1 MECPFCGWK
10 TEGGERDTYEMML
23 HVETMHS
30 EDESPFV
37 VKDDAGKGRDSS
49 PSPSAAKTEE
59 PLYAECEVEGCG
71 ELILLDQ
78 LDYHLEL
85 HSDETGEQPNSHEKS
100 KASSSAPFPSA
111 SSSNRDREHHHHHR
125 SSRDHEATAHQSKA
139 VSFWKNLFRM
149 PVSSP
154 SAQRVAKRCSDS
166 NSGRAETSR
175 LKRLGKSD
183 LGRYAHEEQ
192 MPAWLETMLRR
203 DGQAVRSKGVVSI
216 LAWLLE
222 QSPIS
227 KYSYLC
233 HPCVQH
239 VSKVKGEGGFCGYR
253 NIQMLCSYV
262 IHNRVQGYEH
272 LGNDIPSIFQ
282 IQDFI
287 EEAWDKGFNSSGR
300 IETGGIKRTR
310 KYIGTPEA
318 IAMFRLL
325 KFPCEAQGFKHD
337 EPKAAETLLLDYVE
351 QYFKSG
357 LPFPN
362 PLQYTQPQQHVQVT
376 DLAPLYFQH
385 RGHSL
390 TIIGFEKLYN
400 GNRQLIVFD
409 PYFHDASSITKLVGK
424 NKNLPPHHPSPDSAL
439 RIYRRG
445 TKYLRPYREFEVVK

>member
-30 EDESPFV
+30 EGASPFV
-37 VKDDAGKGRDSS
+37 VKGDPDNGRDSY
-49 PSPSAAKTEE
+49 PGAKTEE

-85 HSDETGEQPNSHEKS
+85 HSDETGEQVDTPEKS
-100 KASSSAPFPSA
+100 KASSSAPSR
-111 SSSNRDREHHHHHR
+111 SHREAERERHRR
-125 SSRDHEATAHQSKA
+125 SSRDPEAAARQSKA
-139 VSFWKNLFRM
+139 VSFWKNLLKM
-149 PVSSP
+149 PIPSP
-154 SAQRVAKRCSDS
+154 SNHRVAKRRNDPKP
-166 NSGRAETSR
+166 GGTETSR
-175 LKRLGKSD
+175 WKRLGKSD
-183 LGRYAHEEQ
+183 LGRYAHEER
-192 MPAWLETMLRR
+192 MPDWLASMLRK
-203 DGQAVRSKGVVSI
+203 DGQVRSRGVVPI

-233 HPCVQH
+233 HPSVQH
-239 VSKVKGEGGFCGYR
+239 VSKLKREGGFCGYR
-253 NIQMLCSYV
+253 NIQMVCSYI
-262 IHNRVQGYEH
+262 IHNKAPGHER

-287 EEAWDKGFNSSGR
+287 EEAWDKGHNSAGR
-300 IETGGIKRTR
+300 IETGGVKGTR

-325 KFPCEAQGFKHD
+325 QVPCEAQGFKHT
-337 EPKAAETLLLDYVE
+337 EPQVAETLLLDYVE
-351 QYFKSG
+351 SYFKSG
-357 LPFPN
+357 LPFRNPN
-362 PLQYTQPQQHVQVT
+362 QYTQPHHHVRVT
-376 DLAPLYFQH
+376 DLPPLYFQH

-390 TIIGFEKLYN
+390 TIIGLERLKN
-400 GNRQLIVFD
+400 GSRQLIMFD

-424 NKNLPPHHPSPDSAL
+424 TLPAHHPSPDSAL

-445 TKYLRPYREFEVVK
+445 TKYLKPYREFEVVK